1 LKCRITA
8 VSVLGEI
15 VGQAFASEAIAECI
29 RRGGH
34 SEAESNIDL
43 LDLAS
48 TPAAADWD
56 ASFAVERIKV

>member
-15 VGQAFASEAIAECI
+15 VGQAFAPEAIAECI
-29 RRGGH
+29 RSGGVW
-34 SEAESNIDL
+34 EAESNIDL
-43 LDLAS
+43 LDLVS

-56 ASFAVERIKV
+56 ASFTVKRINL